1 MFDFLFTNEK
11 KLNIKVI
18 ITLFFVVIFI
28 IVGLYFVL
36 FNNSSNQSQDDSY
49 QVNQDI
55 PAQNPDVELEKD
67 EVIEYVTRKE
77 VEGLIER
84 EIDSKNSKNLETLYE
99 EIDMNKQDILDTIRK
114 ERDSDLEEFKEEME
128 ERISND
134 ENDSEDNSNNSIVDY
149 EKRLEEVEGDIEILL
164 EDFEE
169 LTAEI
174 DEINQ
179 QINKLKK
186 EGVNQ
191 SIPTNNYNEDN
202 LTNDEDT
209 AETSF
214 KLEGIIEGDNNI
226 AIVKLRGE
234 SFSLSKGDY
243 FKGYYIKKV
252 TNNSMTMDK
261 NGEEIKLNLYEGG
274 NEN

>member
-202 LTNDEDT
+202 LTNVEDT

-226 AIVKLRGE
+226 AIVKLSGE